1 VFDTSKLKGRIIE
14 MYGTQGAFAKAIGRT
29 DTYVSLV
36 LKGRVLPRTD
46 EVDRWCT
53 ALEIDTEDIG
63 AFFYTPK
70 LCET

>member
-1 VFDTSKLKGRIIE
+1 MFDTSKLKGRIIE
-14 MYGTQGAFAKAIGRT
+14 MYGTQGAFAKAIDRT

-36 LKGRVLPRTD
+36 LKGKAYPDNREID
-46 EVDRWCT
+46 KWCT

-63 AFFYTPK
+63 AYFFMPK